1 MFGGID
7 GKQVIVV
14 EHHQSE
20 KLSAALGLRAVG
32 KGNTLCDRH
41 VVGVVAHRLKIFK
54 IAVLEF
60 VGTFELGFIL
70 FVVFIYSLKEHEVSI
85 FDAVLVGQTIVEIG
99 AAAAVVV
106 GRQVE
111 AHLDKASL
119 AQVDGV

>member
-1 MFGGID
+1 MSSID
-7 GKQVIVV
+7 SKQVIVV
-14 EHHQSE
+14 EHHQGIE
-20 KLSAALGLRAVG
+20 LIAFCGLRAVG
-32 KGNTLCDRH
+32 KGNTLCECH
-41 VVGVVAHRLKIFK
+41 VVVAHHLK
-54 IAVLEF
+54 IAVAEF
-60 VGTFELGFIL
+60 VGTFERGCIFI
-70 FVVFIYSLKEHEVSI
+70 VFSPLKEHEVSI